1 MHATLSFNGLLA
13 GYPPLF
19 DDLKVPD
26 SVSKEAVCNQLLF
39 DTLELEVLYTDGPT
53 MQRALGVFSKT
64 MLPSWTRYAKALGL
78 DYDVLASDDR
88 TRTVE
93 HKGTNS
99 GTNSSKNVVAGK
111 TTRTPNL
118 TTIGQ
123 NNGSDNTTRDVT
135 GFDSGAF
142 VPAEKSTTTLGT
154 GNKITS
160 TGTDTTTDD
169 QTTTNNGTTE
179 AKDSYKDTVTEKGR
193 AGKDPQDLIAKEL
206 TLAAKKNA
214 VNKIVADIQANFC
227 LLVY

>member
-1 MHATLSFNGLLA
+1 
-13 GYPPLF
+13 
-19 DDLKVPD
+19 
-26 SVSKEAVCNQLLF
+26 
-39 DTLELEVLYTDGPT
+39 

-64 MLPSWTRYAKALGL
+64 MLPSWTRYATALGL

-142 VPAEKSTTTLGT
+142 VPAEKNTTTLGT

-169 QTTTNNGTTE
+169 QTTTNDGTTKAQDE
-179 AKDSYKDTVTEKGR
+179 YKDTATEKGR
-193 AGKDPQDLIAKEL
+193 AGRDPQDLITKEL
-206 TLAAKKNA
+206 ALATENA
-214 VNKIVADIQANFC
+214 VHKIVTDIRANFC

>member
-13 GYPPLF
+13 GYPTLF
-19 DDLKVPD
+19 DDLQVPD
-26 SVSKEAVCNQLLF
+26 SVSKDAVCNQLLF
-39 DTLELEVLYTDGPT
+39 DTLELEVLYADGPT
-53 MQRALGVFSKT
+53 MQRALGVFSET
-64 MLPSWTRYAKALGL
+64 MLPSWTRYAAALGL

-88 TRTVE
+88 TRTTD
-93 HKGTNS
+93 HHGTS
-99 GTNSSKNVVAGK
+99 GSTNTGKNVVAGK
-111 TTRTPNL
+111 TTRTPDL

-135 GFDSGAF
+135 GFDSGTM

-169 QTTTNNGTTE
+169 QTTTNDGTTKAQDE
-179 AKDSYKDTVTEKGR
+179 YKDTMTERGR

-206 TLAAKKNA
+206 ALAAKNA
-214 VNKIVADIQANFC
+214 VFLSTLSLRRATVWT
-227 LLVY
+227 Y

>member
-13 GYPPLF
+13 GYPPLL

-93 HKGTNS
+93 HKGTNR

-169 QTTTNNGTTE
+169 QTTTNNGATE
-179 AKDSYKDTVTEKGR
+179 AEDSYKDTVTEKGR

-206 TLAAKKNA
+206 ALAAKNA

>member
-13 GYPPLF
+13 GYPALF

-26 SVSKEAVCNQLLF
+26 SVSKETVCNQLLF
-39 DTLELEVLYTDGPT
+39 DTMELEVLYTDGPT
-53 MQRALGVFSKT
+53 MKRALGVFSET
-64 MLPSWTRYAKALGL
+64 MLPSWSRYAKALGL

-93 HKGTNS
+93 HKGTNT
-99 GTNSSKNVVAGK
+99 GTNNSKNVVAGK

-135 GFDSGAF
+135 GFDSGTL

-169 QTTTNNGTTE
+169 QTTTNDGTT
-179 AKDSYKDTVTEKGR
+179 KVQDRYKDTVAEKGR

-206 TLAAKKNA
+206 TLAAKNA